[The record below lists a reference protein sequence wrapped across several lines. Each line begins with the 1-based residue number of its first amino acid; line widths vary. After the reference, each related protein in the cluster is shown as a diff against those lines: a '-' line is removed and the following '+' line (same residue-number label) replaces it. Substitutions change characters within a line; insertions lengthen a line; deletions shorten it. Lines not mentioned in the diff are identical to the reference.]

1 MTIPSGLVPIP
12 LFVAFVLEV
21 LRYYRL
27 NPQRVFGPPFVFLA
41 APLVF
46 FLLYLGL
53 NTAGLVP
60 ADGSALCPLA
70 ALAVL
75 ALAVRR
81 ARLPKPVARGT

>member
-12 LFVAFVLEV
+12 LLVAFVLEV

-27 NPQRVFGPPFVFLA
+27 NPQRVFGLPFVFLA
-41 APLVF
+41 ATLGL
-46 FLLYLGL
+46 FLLYPGL

-60 ADGSALCPLA
+60 AEGSAPCLLA

-81 ARLPKPVARGT
+81 ARLPQPAARGT